1 MNDRLSATGLK
12 AAFDNTQTA
21 CSAQLHEFSRIYEL
35 WAGEPPYAD
44 SELQAAGRGEASNIN
59 TRGFKLNVTNKLNRW
74 KGLAAAT
81 KPQVKISF
89 KKYDAMADQIGDAE
103 RLAHII
109 TDEALLHPEFLA
121 VRFARYLDVIRYGT
135 GVLAFDDDDAI
146 FPRHI
151 ERSTILVPLDAG
163 ADPAGWDKAFFRSTR
178 SVARLYEIQKNDVA
192 GYDKTAIRILLANY
206 ADGFKAKTVE
216 QAYSI
221 GDWEARAVSFEQ
233 GLRDGAYE
241 AATIPVIV
249 GYYADPKTNT
259 VTRRIVADTTL
270 SLIDKDGKITGAT
283 AMAQGENLLCEVEVK
298 GAKTLADVFQVMR
311 YSEEETSFWRQQGFG
326 HDAYD
331 LQVAQLRA
339 ENNAL
344 DQNDMRKPVLER
356 SDALDGVQGDIVVS
370 QVITPPAGAKI
381 NSELLKIDPTTAM
394 FMSARLGQQA
404 EAMATATPPPSAL
417 EQSSK
422 QPISAAEARERM
434 SNASEQSEAEAA
446 LVYRQDDALLR
457 AVTLR
462 VLKQRVTSEL
472 TRHSEVYDNVKAR
485 VSDELA
491 YPAAVRPNNLRVQ
504 ILPGVGS
511 GSAQDRQ
518 QRKTVAFQN
527 RGALDPIGRQRMVKD
542 YYSEVVG
549 SDRVDRYVI
558 EPDPRQV
565 PVVASHQA
573 RNENLFFEMGKN
585 PVPAADDIHLLH
597 AQIHLTFL
605 AERAQAVAQAEQ
617 NQQIFD
623 AAPLAVT
630 FEAAMPHIA
639 YHVDQV
645 QAAATTE
652 ELQAEAKGLFS
663 MMTQMLALGQRLKAN
678 AQAQAQEAQKQQQQA
693 MQQAQM
699 QQQELL
705 KRIDAQALQIQK
717 MQTDHTI
724 AYEKFQAAQRVREQE
739 SNDKIARAN
748 RELEAKIRALE
759 NKG

>member
-1 MNDRLSATGLK
+1 MNDLLSAQGLK
-12 AAFDNTQTA
+12 AAFDNTASA
-21 CSAQLHEFSRIYEL
+21 CSAQLQTFTRIYSL
-35 WAGEPPYAD
+35 WAGDSPYSD
-44 SELQAAGRGEASNIN
+44 EDLRAAGREEASNIN
-59 TRGFKLNVTNKLNRW
+59 TRGFKLNVANKLNRW
-74 KGLAAAT
+74 KGLASAT
-81 KPQVKISF
+81 KPQVKINF
-89 KKYDAMADQIGDAE
+89 KKYEAVGDQLGDAE

-109 TDEALLHPEFLA
+109 TDEALLHPEFLR
-121 VRFARYLDVIRYGT
+121 VRFARYLDVIRYGS
-135 GVLAFDDDDAI
+135 GVLAFDDDDVI

-151 ERSTILVPLDAG
+151 ERSSLLVPLDAG
-163 ADPAGWDKAFFRSTR
+163 MNPASWDRAFFRSTR
-178 SVARLYEIQKNDVA
+178 TIARLYEIQKA
-192 GYDKTAIRILLANY
+192 KAPGYDLTAIRILLTNY
-206 ADGFKAKTVE
+206 MDGYKAKTVE
-216 QAYSI
+216 QAFSI
-221 GDWEARAVSFEQ
+221 GDWEARAVSMET

-249 GYYADPKTNT
+249 GYYADPKTGT
-259 VTRRIVADTTL
+259 VSRRIVADTTL
-270 SLIDKDGKITGAT
+270 SLIDAEGKVTGSAL
-283 AMAQGENLLCEVEVK
+283 AQGENLLCDVEVP
-298 GAKTLADVFQVMR
+298 GAKTLADVFKVMG
-311 YSEEETSFWRQQGFG
+311 YTEEETSFWRQQGFG

-344 DQNDMRKPVLER
+344 DQNDMRKPVIER

-370 QVITPPAGAKI
+370 QVITTPPGSKI
-381 NSELLKIDPTTAM
+381 NSDLLKIDPTTAM

-404 EAMATATPPPSAL
+404 EAMGTATPPPSAL

-446 LVYRQDDALLR
+446 LVYRQDDDLLR

-462 VLKQRVTSEL
+462 VLKQRETSEL

-485 VSDELA
+485 VRDELA
-491 YPAAVRPNNLRVQ
+491 YPAAVRASNIRVQ

-542 YYSEVVG
+542 YYAEVVG
-549 SDRVDRYVI
+549 SDRVARYVI

-565 PVVASHQA
+565 PVVAAHQA
-573 RNENLFFEMGKN
+573 RNENLFFELGKS
-585 PVPAADDIHLLH
+585 PTPAADDIHLLH

-617 NQQIFD
+617 SQQPFD

-645 QAAATTE
+645 QAAANTE

-663 MMTQMLALGQRLKAN
+663 MMSQMLALGQRLKAN
-678 AQAQAQEAQKQQQQA
+678 AQAQAVEAQKQQQQ
-693 MQQAQM
+693 MQQQAQM

-705 KRIDAQALQIQK
+705 KRIDSQALTIQK

-724 AYEKFQAAQRVREQE
+724 AYEKFVAAQRVREQE
-739 SNDKIARAN
+739 SNAKIMRALN
-748 RELEAKIRALE
+748 ESEAKIRAME
-759 NKG
+759 SRG